1 MLRWGLGVAVSWGI
15 GSSCLYYHELSRLD
29 TLSAKERKDKETK
42 GVPVGKQVRI
52 QTEVLQMSQRQI
64 LKEW

>member
-15 GSSCLYYHELSRLD
+15 GSSCVYYHELSRLD

-42 GVPVGKQVRI
+42 GVPVERGNK
-52 QTEVLQMSQRQI
+52 
-64 LKEW
+64 